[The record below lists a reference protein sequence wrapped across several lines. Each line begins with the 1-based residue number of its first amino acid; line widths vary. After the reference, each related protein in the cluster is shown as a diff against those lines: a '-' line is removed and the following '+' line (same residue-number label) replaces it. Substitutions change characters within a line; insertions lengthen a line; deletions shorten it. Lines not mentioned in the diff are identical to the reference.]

1 MVIKME
7 LLWQNNQVFCESGMF
22 LPAPRINLMFPA
34 EKITEVKQHST
45 GKVFEAGKDFC
56 HTPGDDFITRPDG
69 SEIPFFPE
77 SAIHPTENL
86 RFHPDPDANAISDA
100 VDGGNLLFNNK
111 DFFALNQIDITY
123 QAAAVDFD
131 PELTAQSERLPRFR
145 EMLADKKPLQVT
157 LIGDSISEGYN
168 ATKFVNIPP
177 FAPCYM
183 EMACNELGD
192 FITFRNRAIGGTGI
206 QHACR
211 IENDYQGDHPDL
223 LVIAYGMN
231 NFAAMPIE
239 EFLNYLQQI
248 ITKCQAVNPHTEYLI
263 LTSMSGNP
271 LWKRTVPGPDA
282 LYAEKIRE
290 FVNNSGTH
298 IALADAAKV
307 WQKFLARKGFYD
319 MTGNGVNHPNDYG
332 HRIYASVVLE
342 LLTGKKYFN

>member
-56 HTPGDDFITRPDG
+56 HNPGDDFITRPDG

-123 QAAAVDFD
+123 QTAAVDFD

-183 EMACNELGD
+183 EMACNEVGD
-192 FITFRNRAIGGTGI
+192 FVTFSNRAIGGTGI
-206 QHACR
+206 QHASR

-319 MTGNGVNHPNDYG
+319 MTGNGINHPNDYG